1 MTGRTARRTLAGL
14 LCLLAACAHRGQP
27 GGPSVVGDITIE
39 GNEALSD
46 GDLIGRL
53 VLTESG
59 VRPFGDPFEFRE
71 DLLRADS
78 KRIERVYAANGY
90 FQTRVENVRVQTKDG
105 RTNITFV
112 VQEGPPAKV
121 DSIEITGLE
130 QVADRKEILS
140 SPPLSEGDVF
150 TEQKYEQFKAQLARR
165 LEAHG
170 YAQAEVNG
178 QVVVDRSVPAATVN
192 LDVLPGRQ
200 YRISRVHVFG
210 AQNVSRSRIAEA
222 TLLEEGE
229 LFTPDAL
236 AEAQLRVYQLGVF
249 SLVRLA
255 PGAFDERSGTVPV
268 VVEVTEAPFIHVEA
282 GGGLEV
288 NPRTRDSV
296 GVRARWTH
304 RNIARGLQK
313 LSASGSLG
321 YAWVPGVVAFA
332 RDEGTRRGLIGSA
345 GLEFTQPRVARSPVD
360 LVAGID
366 YAKDVTQAFGFQQLG
381 ARVSAPIKPT
391 GFRALTVAPG
401 LRFSYYF
408 KISGDELSGTDTLST
423 AGCGPPEAGIA
434 IPTSCRL
441 FAAELLVNLDLRD
454 DPINTRKGFFAS
466 VSVARAFTPI
476 SEFKYW
482 RVSPDLRGYV
492 PLSRTLTLATHLRY
506 GLLED
511 VGDSPGDRRPPG
523 VARFFAGGANSVRG
537 VGSQQLGPA
546 KAVVID
552 NPDADEPG
560 EPPYLAG
567 APVPLGGDRLIEGS
581 IELRWQTPSPNWS
594 TAVFFDAG
602 ALTLG
607 VPGLLTLDAEN
618 LVTAVGAGVRWRSP
632 VGPIRLDLG
641 WRLRGRTRQAREVDV
656 RVKDKAL
663 YEQRSGAG
671 ASTDPTLYS
680 MSTDC
685 GDTSPSWFCYEE
697 GLFKGLQLWITIGE
711 AF

>member
-1 MTGRTARRTLAGL
+1 MKGLRHRALAGL
-14 LCLLAACAHRGQP
+14 LCLLTACAHRGQP
-27 GGPSVVGDITIE
+27 GGPSVVGDITIV

-53 VLTESG
+53 VLSESG
-59 VRPFGDPFEFRE
+59 TRPFGDPFEFRE
-71 DLLRADS
+71 ELLRADS
-78 KRIERVYAANGY
+78 KRIERVYEAHGY
-90 FQTRVENVRVQTKDG
+90 FQARVENVRVQTKKG
-105 RTNITFV
+105 RTDIVFV
-112 VQEGPPAKV
+112 VAEGPPAKV
-121 DSIEITGLE
+121 DRIEIQGLE
-130 QVADRKEILS
+130 EVPKAREILAG
-140 SPPLSEGDVF
+140 PPLSKGDVF
-150 TEQKYEQFKAQLARR
+150 TEENYERLKRQIARG

-170 YAQAEVNG
+170 YAQAEVDG
-178 QVVVDRSVPAATVN
+178 QVVVDRSVPSATVH
-192 LDVLPGRQ
+192 LEVTPGRQ

-210 AQNVSRSRIAEA
+210 AQNISRSRIAES
-222 TLLEEGE
+222 TQLVEGE

-236 AEAQLRVYQLGVF
+236 GEAQLRVYQLGVF
-249 SLVRLA
+249 SLVRLT
-255 PGAFDERSGTVPV
+255 PGAFDEKSGTVPV

-282 GGGLEV
+282 GGGIEV
-288 NPRTRDSV
+288 DPARDSG

-313 LSASGSLG
+313 LTASGSLG
-321 YAWVPGVVAFA
+321 YAWVPGLVSFA
-332 RDEGTRRGLIGSA
+332 SGEGTRRGLIGSA

-360 LVAGID
+360 LVAGLD
-366 YAKDVTQAFGFQQLG
+366 YTKDVTQAFAFQQLG
-381 ARVSAPIKPT
+381 ARVSAPIKPSRV
-391 GFRALTVAPG
+391 RALTVAPG
-401 LRFSYYF
+401 MRFAYYF
-408 KISGDELSGTDTLST
+408 QIAGDELSGTDTLST
-423 AGCGPPEAGIA
+423 AGCGPPQAGFA

-441 FAAELLVNLDLRD
+441 FAAELLVNVDLRD
-454 DPINTRKGFFAS
+454 DPIVTRKGFFGS
-466 VSVARAFTPI
+466 VSLARAFTPL

-482 RVSPDLRGYV
+482 RVSPDVRGYV
-492 PLSRTLTLATHLRY
+492 PLSRTLTLATRLRY

-511 VGDSPGDRRPPG
+511 VGRGPGDRQPPG

-552 NPDADEPG
+552 NPDADKPG

-567 APVPLGGDRLIEGS
+567 APVPLGGDRLLEGS

-594 TAVFFDAG
+594 TALFFDAG

-607 VPGLLTLDAEN
+607 VPGLLSLDGDD

-641 WRLRGRTRQAREVDV
+641 WRLQGRTRQAREVDV
-656 RVKDKAL
+656 RVDDKAL
-663 YEQRSGAG
+663 YDQRSGAG
-671 ASTDPTLYS
+671 ASEDPTLYS
-680 MSTDC
+680 MSTSC

-697 GLFKGLQLWITIGE
+697 GLIKGLQLWITIGE